1 MLFRISH
8 SARGTLRAS
17 ELCRKEEVDVGG
29 LFMGLIGCGHV
40 IASKTMEAA
49 TCAVCLMGNLY
60 SDINCVS
67 DSGMSVD
74 VARMISLDPVNKM
87 ALVVGIVIGVNY
99 MNLVNMYRR
108 KKRRK
113 HGRTE

>member
-1 MLFRISH
+1 MN
-8 SARGTLRAS
+8 
-17 ELCRKEEVDVGG
+17 VGG
-29 LFMGLIGCGHV
+29 LLMGLIGCGHV

-49 TCAVCLMGNLY
+49 TCAICLMGNLY
-60 SDINCVS
+60 SDIDCVS

-74 VARMISLDPVNKM
+74 VARMISLDPVNKI

-108 KKRRK
+108 NKRKKK
-113 HGRTE
+113 

>member
-1 MLFRISH
+1 MN
-8 SARGTLRAS
+8 
-17 ELCRKEEVDVGG
+17 VGG
-29 LFMGLIGCGHV
+29 LLMGLIGCGHI

-49 TCAVCLMGNLY
+49 TCSIWLMDNLY
-60 SDINCVS
+60 SDINCVG

-74 VARMISLDPVNKM
+74 VARMICLDPVNKI

>member
-1 MLFRISH
+1 M
-8 SARGTLRAS
+8 
-17 ELCRKEEVDVGG
+17 GG

-40 IASKTMEAA
+40 IASKAVEAA
-49 TCAVCLMGNLY
+49 ACAICLMGNLY
-60 SDINCVS
+60 SDIDCVS
-67 DSGMSVD
+67 DSGMSAD
-74 VARMISLDPVNKM
+74 VARMISLDPVNKI

-113 HGRTE
+113 HGRRTV

>member
-1 MLFRISH
+1 MN
-8 SARGTLRAS
+8 
-17 ELCRKEEVDVGG
+17 VGG
-29 LFMGLIGCGHV
+29 FIMGLIGCGHI

-49 TCAVCLMGNLY
+49 TCVICLMGNLY
-60 SDINCVS
+60 SDIDCVS
-67 DSGMSVD
+67 DSGMYVD
-74 VARMISLDPVNKM
+74 VARMICLDPVNKI

-113 HGRTE
+113 K